1 MRWLLILALVLFS
14 AYELFLGYMQD
25 QLVYPGAFA
34 HLAPATAT
42 LPPGVEQAFVET
54 EPSVRVEGWFYPA
67 ADASGSAKRP
77 AVLITHGNYET
88 IDGGMYHAQGLHDL
102 GLSVLLVEYRGYGRC
117 AGKPTQTGILRD
129 LLAWQ
134 TWLAA
139 RPEVDSTRIVYFGRS
154 LGGAAAA
161 QLAGARPPRALIL
174 ESTFSSLDSMALRRL
189 GLPILLR
196 DHWRTD
202 QVLARLDCPVL
213 LLHGRGDSVIPVAEA
228 RHLREVARHARLWE
242 YAGGHTDLGGGD
254 SKRYWAEFGK
264 FLRES
269 GVLD

>member
-54 EPSVRVEGWFYPA
+54 EPGVRVEGWFYPA

-161 QLAGARPPRALIL
+161 QLAGGSSTALIL
-174 ESTFSSLDSMALRRL
+174 ESTFSSLDSMAAPARL

-196 DHWRTD
+196 VGGGPD
-202 QVLARLDCPVL
+202 QVLVSIVRAAAP
-213 LLHGRGDSVIPVAEA
+213 
-228 RHLREVARHARLWE
+228 
-242 YAGGHTDLGGGD
+242 AG
-254 SKRYWAEFGK
+254 A
-264 FLRES
+264 
-269 GVLD
+269 